1 MEWLLPY
8 YWAAALSPSAVP
20 TMWWG
25 WPDRTPQGPAPD
37 DESCAEPTA
46 LDLKIV
52 EAVYEVL
59 VERVCCAS
67 CGAALDEA
75 VNVKL
80 SRGFFNAAAF
90 MVATRCR
97 GLRRH
102 RHVASV
108 LKRAGELRFGRLH
121 LAQSH

>member
-8 YWAAALSPSAVP
+8 YWAAALSPSVVP

-25 WPDRTPQGPAPD
+25 WSDRTPQGPVPD
-37 DESCAEPTA
+37 DGSCAEPIA
-46 LDLKIV
+46 LDLEIV
-52 EAVYEVL
+52 KAVYEVL
-59 VERVCCAS
+59 VERVRCGS
-67 CGAALDEA
+67 CGVALDGT

-80 SRGFFNAAAF
+80 SRGFFNAAGF
-90 MVATRCR
+90 IVATRCH

-108 LKRAGELRFGRLH
+108 LKRASELRFGQLH
-121 LAQSH
+121 LARSH